1 MFPYFRRY
9 FPEKT
14 VKHEAEITPIIIKK
28 SPFNVSLKLSLTFSD
43 MQKKTPVIAKKT
55 AKDLFIVSFSIL
67 KK

>member
-1 MFPYFRRY
+1 MFPYFLRY
-9 FPEKT
+9 FPENT
-14 VKHEAEITPIIIKK
+14 VKHEAETTPTIIKK